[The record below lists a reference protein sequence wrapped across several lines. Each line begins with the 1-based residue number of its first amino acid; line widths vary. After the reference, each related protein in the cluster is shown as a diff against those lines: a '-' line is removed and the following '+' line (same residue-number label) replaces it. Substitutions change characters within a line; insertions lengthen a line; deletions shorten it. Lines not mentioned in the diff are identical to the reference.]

1 MKSLAVCAVL
11 FASLAVSA
19 CSQGGEA
26 ADEVAASAPDSTEWV
41 TSDCTS
47 LTEIVDDTAALSDSD
62 LIAPGVAV
70 TVTDPA
76 SPSISVQPG
85 TEPPADLISGI
96 VREGTGDAAELNDTV
111 TVQYCGVGLATGL
124 AFDSSWA
131 RGAPATFGLV
141 EGGLIQGWIEGVPGM
156 RIGEQRVLI
165 IPGPLAYGDSSP
177 GGTIQPN
184 ETLVFLVE
192 LVNVEKG

>member
-1 MKSLAVCAVL
+1 VKRLSLSAIL
-11 FASLAVSA
+11 IASLLISA
-19 CSQGGEA
+19 CSQGAEPADEA
-26 ADEVAASAPDSTEWV
+26 AAAAPDSAEWV

-47 LTEIVDDTAALSDSD
+47 LTEIVDDTPALADAD
-62 LIAPGVAV
+62 LISPGVAV

-85 TEPPADLISGI
+85 TTPPADLISGI
-96 VREGTGDAAELNDTV
+96 VREGTGDTAELNDTV
-111 TVQYCGVGLATGL
+111 TVQYCGVGLATGQP
-124 AFDSSWA
+124 FDSSWA

-156 RIGEQRVLI
+156 RVGEQRVLV
-165 IPGPLAYGDSSP
+165 IPGPLAYGDASP
-177 GGTIQPN
+177 GGSIQPN

>member
-1 MKSLAVCAVL
+1 MKRALISVVLLSSLAL
-11 FASLAVSA
+11 SA
-19 CSQGGEA
+19 CTQGGEA
-26 ADEVAASAPDSTEWV
+26 ADEVAAATPDSTEWV

-47 LTEIVDDTAALSDSD
+47 LTEITDDVAALADAD
-62 LIAPGVAV
+62 LVAPGVAV

-76 SPSISVQPG
+76 QPSISVQPG
-85 TEPPADLISGI
+85 TEPPADLISAV
-96 VREGTGDAAELNDTV
+96 VREGTGDSAELNDTV

-124 AFDSSWA
+124 PFDSSWA

-156 RIGEQRVLI
+156 RIGEQRVLV
-165 IPGPLAYGDSSP
+165 IPGPLAYGDASP
-177 GGTIQPN
+177 GGSIQPN

>member
-1 MKSLAVCAVL
+1 MKRLSLSAIL
-11 FASLAVSA
+11 IASLLISA
-19 CSQGGEA
+19 CSQGAEPADEA
-26 ADEVAASAPDSTEWV
+26 AAAAPDSAEWV

-47 LTEIVDDTAALSDSD
+47 LTEIVDDTPALADAD
-62 LIAPGVAV
+62 LISPGVAV

-85 TEPPADLISGI
+85 TTPPADLISGI
-96 VREGTGDAAELNDTV
+96 VREGTGDTAELNDTV
-111 TVQYCGVGLATGL
+111 TVQYCGVGLATGQP
-124 AFDSSWA
+124 FDSSWA

-156 RIGEQRVLI
+156 RVGEQRVLV
-165 IPGPLAYGDSSP
+165 IPGPLAYGDASP
-177 GGTIQPN
+177 GGSIQPN